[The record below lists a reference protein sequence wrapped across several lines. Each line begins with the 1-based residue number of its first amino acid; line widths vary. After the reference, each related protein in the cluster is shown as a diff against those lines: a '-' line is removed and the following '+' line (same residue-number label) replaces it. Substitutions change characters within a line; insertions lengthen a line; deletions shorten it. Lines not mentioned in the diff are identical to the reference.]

1 MDNKKNPYED
11 RPEISSDMLEF
22 CGSGY
27 TTTNTNT
34 MIYVDEEGMI
44 RYDDEPTDVSIYG
57 RGIYFNSN
65 ERFFMRLW
73 LLVSNP
79 FRYLFTGKIRY

>member
-1 MDNKKNPYED
+1 MTKNRYKD
-11 RPEISSDMLEF
+11 SPEISSDMQEF
-22 CGSGY
+22 TGSGY
-27 TTTNTNT
+27 TTTFTTDNTYIIDN
-34 MIYVDEEGMI
+34 V
-44 RYDDEPTDVSIYG
+44 PDVSIYS
-57 RGIYFNSN
+57 RGIYFSSN